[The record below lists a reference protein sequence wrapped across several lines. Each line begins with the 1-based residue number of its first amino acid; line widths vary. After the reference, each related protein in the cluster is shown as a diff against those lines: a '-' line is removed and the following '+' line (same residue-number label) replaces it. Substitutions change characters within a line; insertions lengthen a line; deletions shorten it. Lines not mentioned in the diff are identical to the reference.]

1 MGEVAAE
8 EEGEISMKKRL
19 VIPTED
25 KEGNYLA
32 AHFGRAPY
40 FAAIDVIDDTVKKT
54 VHPNRGEHAGGRG
67 HAHDNVMSLN
77 PDVIIVSGMGPRGIR
92 SFQDRNVA
100 VLRATTREI
109 SSILDAYKENKLD
122 ELTEG
127 CADAHHR

>member
-1 MGEVAAE
+1 MGEVAVE

-25 KEGNYLA
+25 EEGNYLA

-67 HAHDNVMSLN
+67 HAHDNVMSLD